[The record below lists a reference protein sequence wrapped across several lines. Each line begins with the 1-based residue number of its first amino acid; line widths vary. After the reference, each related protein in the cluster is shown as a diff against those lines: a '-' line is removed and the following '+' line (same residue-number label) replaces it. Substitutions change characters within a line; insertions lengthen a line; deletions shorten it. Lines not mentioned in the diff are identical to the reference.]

1 MKNRGNHVFL
11 DFVNFYD
18 ENLEE
23 CCRFIFDIM
32 NDAIAQTNM
41 KNMFSKMI
49 MLKGDTEEGFTSVI
63 LLDESHVTCHSY
75 TRLGLLALDVF
86 TCGKTNPE
94 IVSNYIKLKLQEKYP
109 SIKCINYETHKRFL
123 EYDNEQSNLF

>member
-1 MKNRGNHVFL
+1 MKSRGTHVFL

-18 ENLEE
+18 DNLDE
-23 CCRFIFDIM
+23 CCKYIFDIM
-32 NDAIAQTNM
+32 NDSIKETKM
-41 KNMFSKMI
+41 KNMFSKMV
-49 MLKGDTEEGFTSVI
+49 MLKDDTEEGFTSVI

-94 IVSNYIKLKLQEKYP
+94 IVSNYIKDKLEKKYTN
-109 SIKCINYETHKRFL
+109 IKCVNYDVHKRFL
-123 EYDNEQSNLF
+123 EYDN